1 MEDINKKIS
10 EFLTTQLVEKT
21 TRLVQLYFVE
31 FSGNE
36 EAKKTVEANQ
46 FMESLLT
53 GKGFVG
59 KDLTFIEKHNDL
71 FDEIHAYSKKI
82 TEFAPTPSVQ
92 EKE

>member
-1 MEDINKKIS
+1 
-10 EFLTTQLVEKT
+10 
-21 TRLVQLYFVE
+21 
-31 FSGNE
+31 
-36 EAKKTVEANQ
+36 
-46 FMESLLT
+46 MESLLT